1 MVADR
6 LQLQAR
12 KRFAFEDGHFMKPLD
27 RLLLLPLQQ
36 TLHPF
41 SLLYVRF
48 ELLVVHWLEDCVS
61 FLSRHCSP

>member
-1 MVADR
+1 
-6 LQLQAR
+6 
-12 KRFAFEDGHFMKPLD
+12 MKPLD